1 MKTSLIHLS
10 PTADWRFAVARVR
23 GGRQER
29 VILVWRTD
37 RLPVGQAIIRHNPRL
52 VLRLMQRRSLR
63 KGVPLAVVTTDAY
76 LRAES
81 AKLGLPLFANTRQA
95 RSADWGLSQL
105 PSLPKPSHTDTSIKK
120 LRAQATSRRAAIRP

>member
-10 PTADWRFAVARVR
+10 PTADWRAAVARVR
-23 GGRQER
+23 GGPRN
-29 VILVWRTD
+29 
-37 RLPVGQAIIRHNPRL
+37 ARL

-63 KGVPLAVVTTDAY
+63 MQVPLAVVTADAY

-95 RSADWGLSQL
+95 RSADWGLGQPAL
-105 PSLPKPSHTDTSIKK
+105 FPTF
-120 LRAQATSRRAAIRP
+120 LRPITTAKMLRSQATSRRAAIRP